1 LTCAFVLA
9 GTDVKEIKKHVKYLL
24 QNLQDAMNT
33 LVFTQ
38 DSYKDGCWLI
48 NPDLKKIGE
57 VCHCRVNSGAARTDT
72 CQQGDSSNPLMTTE
86 TLTGPFSDGDYSI
99 RKYFAPALCKSGH

>member
-1 LTCAFVLA
+1 MCLCS

-48 NPDLKKIGE
+48 NPDLKKSGE
-57 VCHCRVNSGAARTDT
+57 VRSSSVSAAHELTRVNRATAA
-72 CQQGDSSNPLMTTE
+72 
-86 TLTGPFSDGDYSI
+86 I
-99 RKYFAPALCKSGH
+99 H